1 MMRYINAI
9 LTLLLFIGGCKH
21 DVIFPGD
28 KSDPNSVE
36 LTLLHFNDGES
47 HILNAGAG
55 KESFGGV
62 ARLATVIQN
71 IRKSVDADVIGNSS
85 ITLSTGNNFLP
96 GAVFDLSM
104 KKGLPYY
111 DAIALDIIG
120 IDAISLGSHD
130 FDLGPDVLAN
140 FIGSFHYSKP
150 VFLAANLNF
159 SDENKL
165 KSLKRAGYI
174 AKSTIIERGKNRF
187 GVIGVVTPKLK
198 EISSPGNIAVN
209 RNLVTVVQNEAELLE
224 QYGVN
229 KIILLSNLDNLKE
242 NIELIKSTSQI
253 DIVVAGARNLLANE
267 GDLLLPS
274 DNNPNK
280 ITGPYPLYI
289 KNKKDKITPLVTTTG
304 NYCYVGVLKV
314 VFDSYGEIASVKKD
328 SKPIR
333 VAGEGYPDSV
343 NPNTEISRCV
353 VMPIAKK
360 LSTMSDL
367 VGSSQVFLD
376 GEKEH
381 VRSFSTNLGN
391 LVADA
396 ILFEAQAKSAKYNAS
411 FPTIALVNG
420 GAIKGSIKS
429 GKIFETDI
437 YGISKFN
444 NIITIVERL
453 SPKQLKAL
461 LESTL
466 SKLRTD
472 RSIDNIS
479 DASCFPQLSNFSI
492 VYNPTRLPG
501 RRVKELKLDSGDVI
515 VKNYRL
521 VKYAPSVD
529 VATLD
534 CLSRGGNGW
543 DFSDC
548 KKINIGVTLPNAIK
562 SFITTS
568 VSKGGLNKI
577 VLKKRY
583 SKNGK
588 NRILVTRE

>member
-1 MMRYINAI
+1 MRYLTVI

-28 KSDPNSVE
+28 KTDSNCIE
-36 LTLLHFNDGES
+36 LTLIHFNDGES

-71 IRKSVDADVIGNSS
+71 IRKSVDADVVGTSVM
-85 ITLSTGNNFLP
+85 TLSTGNNFLP
-96 GAVFDLSM
+96 GVVFDLSL

-130 FDLGPDVLAN
+130 FDLGPNVLAN

-159 SDENKL
+159 SDEAKL
-165 KSLKRAGYI
+165 KSLKSAGYI
-174 AKSTIIERGKNRF
+174 AKSTIVERGKNRF
-187 GVIGVVTPKLK
+187 GIIGVVTPRLK
-198 EISSPGNIAVN
+198 AISSPGNIRVDK
-209 RNLVTVVQNEAELLE
+209 NLVSVVQNQAKLLE
-224 QYGVN
+224 QYGIN
-229 KIILLSNLDNLKE
+229 KIILLSNLGDLRD
-242 NIELIKSTSQI
+242 NIELVKSTSHI
-253 DIVVAGARNLLANE
+253 DIVVAGGDVLLANE

-274 DNNPNK
+274 DSNINK
-280 ITGPYPLYI
+280 VDGPYPLYI
-289 KNKKDKITPLVTTTG
+289 KNKKDKITPIVTTTG
-304 NYCYVGVLKV
+304 NYCYVGLLKV
-314 VFDSYGEIASVKKD
+314 VFDSLGELVSVSKE

-333 VAGEGYPDSV
+333 VVGEGYPDSV
-343 NPNTEISRCV
+343 APNAEISRSV
-353 VMPIAKK
+353 IIPIAKK

-367 VGSSQVFLD
+367 VGLSQVFLD
-376 GEKEH
+376 GEREH
-381 VRSFSTNLGN
+381 IRSHSTNLGN

-396 ILFEAQAKSAKYNAS
+396 LLLAAQKKSSKYNAN
-411 FPTIALVNG
+411 FPTIALLNG
-420 GAIKGSIKS
+420 GAIKGSIKK

-437 YGISKFN
+437 YGISNFKS
-444 NIITIVERL
+444 IITIVERL

-461 LESTL
+461 LESSL

-472 RSIDNIS
+472 RSAKSIE
-479 DASCFPQLSNFSI
+479 DASSFPQLSNFSI
-492 VYNPTRLPG
+492 IYNPTRLPG
-501 RRVKELKLDSGDVI
+501 KRVKELKLDSGDVI
-515 VKNYRL
+515 VQNYRL

-529 VATLD
+529 IATID
-534 CLSRGGNGW
+534 CLSRGGDGW

-548 KKINIGVTLPNAIK
+548 KKINIGVSLPNAIK

-583 SKNGK
+583 LKNGK